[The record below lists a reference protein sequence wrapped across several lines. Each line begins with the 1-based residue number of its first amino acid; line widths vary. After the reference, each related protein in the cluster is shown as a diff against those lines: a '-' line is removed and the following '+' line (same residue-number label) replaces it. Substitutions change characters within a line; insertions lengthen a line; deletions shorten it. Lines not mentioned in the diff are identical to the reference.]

1 MWGRKAKRIKAL
13 EYDLAEESRICQ
25 GLVAELGAQH
35 DAVVTLTARCDS
47 LAADLKVAQNALL
60 VEADQNGIR
69 AEAIA
74 HVREVI
80 AVAGMGLCSGCT
92 ANVHG
97 YHTQESGCPVEG
109 CVCLIRD
116 SDPTGDAT

>member
-1 MWGRKAKRIKAL
+1 MWGRKAKRIAELEAKVADLRVAL
-13 EYDLAEESRICQ
+13 ATESEIGQTLMARCTSLAEELR
-25 GLVAELGAQH
+25 A
-35 DAVVTLTARCDS
+35 
-47 LAADLKVAQNALL
+47 AQNALL

-74 HVREVI
+74 HVRELI
-80 AVAGMGLCSGCT
+80 ADAGLCSGCT
-92 ANVHG
+92 ANQH
-97 YHTQESGCPVEG
+97 YAHTQESGCPVEG